1 MDAVRVVEV
10 EPRGLYR
17 LWLRFADGIEGEVDL
32 SRWASRGVFASWSDP
47 AFFEDVSVRDY
58 GAVAWGE
65 GDDIELCQ
73 HGFYTDLT
81 GKSFEE
87 MYPKPWQPLSG
98 DAMLD
103 G

>member
-17 LWLRFADGIEGEVDL
+17 LWLRFADGAEGEVDL
-32 SRWASRGVFASWSDP
+32 SRWASRGVFAAWSDP
-47 AFFEDVSVRDY
+47 AFFKDVSVRDY

-73 HGFYTDLT
+73 NGLYTDLT
-81 GKSFEE
+81 GKSLDE
-87 MYPKPWQPLSG
+87 MYPGP
-98 DAMLD
+98 
-103 G
+103 